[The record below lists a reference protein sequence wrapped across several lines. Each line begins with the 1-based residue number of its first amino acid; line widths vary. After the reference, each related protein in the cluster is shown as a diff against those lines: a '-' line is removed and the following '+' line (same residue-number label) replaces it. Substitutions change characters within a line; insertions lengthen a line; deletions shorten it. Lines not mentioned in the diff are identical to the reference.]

1 MRKIIVE
8 GGKLLEGD
16 IYIQGSKN
24 SSLAVIVASLLC
36 KERVVIQNVAKI
48 QDVLDLLEIIK
59 LLNVNVEYVA
69 NVVIIDSRNIIY
81 NKLTN
86 NLIKKFRASYYFMGV
101 MLSLFKKCEI
111 YSPGGC
117 NLGDR
122 PIDMH
127 IDAFKRLGVEINWD
141 KDIYYMESK
150 ECFENKIMFKQ
161 KSVGATIN
169 TLLYA
174 SSIDKEIALEN
185 ISIEPEVI
193 QVIEAL
199 RLMGVDIKLDNDTCF
214 IKGRNKKHG
223 FMISIIPDRIEAG
236 TYALIGAA
244 VGKEIRIHQVE
255 IDHLSY
261 LLNLFNLMN
270 VKYKIDKNCLTVY
283 QSNDLRGIE
292 IETLPYPGFPTDLQQ
307 PLTALL
313 TKAKKDSVIKETI
326 YKDRTAHIIELNKMG
341 ANIKIDNDTYYI
353 LGNKELKGANLSGK
367 DLRGGASLVLAALLC
382 KERCVIEGL
391 KYIERG
397 YFNMID
403 NLKRLGANIGVY
415 ESD

>member
-81 NKLTN
+81 NKLTY

-127 IDAFKRLGVEINWD
+127 IDAFKRLGVEINCD

-150 ECFENKIMFKQ
+150 ECFENKIRFKQ

-261 LLNLFNLMN
+261 LFNLFNLMN
-270 VKYKIDKNCLTVY
+270 VKYKVDKNCLTVY

-341 ANIKIDNDTYYI
+341 ASIKVEGRTAVIDGVKSLVGSKVRAT
-353 LGNKELKGANLSGK
+353 
-367 DLRGGASLVLAALLC
+367 DLRAGAAM
-382 KERCVIEGL
+382 VIAGL
-391 KYIERG
+391 IADGETEIVDIEHIDRG
-397 YFNMID
+397 YPNIEDKF
-403 NLKRLGANIGVY
+403 RALGANIRR
-415 ESD
+415 EDR